1 MDDPKTNP
9 PRSVVEELYKK
20 VEALQADLIYYK
32 QEVEKLRRALRRF
45 SGIIKELDKEEKA
58 PN

>member
-1 MDDPKTNP
+1 MEDPKPNP
-9 PRSVVEELYKK
+9 PRSVEELYKK

-32 QEVEKLRRALRRF
+32 QVVEKLRRALRRF

>member
-1 MDDPKTNP
+1 MEDPKPNP
-9 PRSVVEELYKK
+9 PRSVEELYKK

-32 QEVEKLRRALRRF
+32 QEVEKLHRALRRF

>member
-1 MDDPKTNP
+1 MDDPKPNP
-9 PRSVVEELYKK
+9 PRSVEELYKK

-32 QEVEKLRRALRRF
+32 QVVEKLRRALRRF

>member
-1 MDDPKTNP
+1 MEDPKPNP
-9 PRSVVEELYKK
+9 PRSVEELYKK

>member
-1 MDDPKTNP
+1 MDDPKPNP
-9 PRSVVEELYKK
+9 PRSVEELYKK
-20 VEALQADLIYYK
+20 VEALQADLIFYK

>member
-1 MDDPKTNP
+1 MDDPKPNP
-9 PRSVVEELYKK
+9 PRSVEELYKK